1 MSRCN
6 TMMGGD
12 ADFSWIRQI
21 IHYCLNSKG
30 SVSVS
35 FEMVLKADVLVR
47 TLRIS
52 RPNEIKPIQK
62 ELVYCV

>member
-1 MSRCN
+1 
-6 TMMGGD
+6 MMGGD

-21 IHYCLNSKG
+21 IRYCPYSKG

>member
-1 MSRCN
+1 MSQCN
-6 TMMGGD
+6 TVLGGD
-12 ADFSWIRQI
+12 ADFGWFRQI
-21 IHYCLNSKG
+21 IHYCLYSKG

-35 FEMVLKADVLVR
+35 FEMVLKADVSVR